1 MSVDG
6 RAASRLAPGLDQIEG
21 GFGSG
26 GSGDGPGV
34 GVGGCGSGGAGPGG
48 VGGDGVGWGFPTVGT
63 VPLFPRSPRRM
74 LRLVGDLDAKT
85 FLITGANTGIG
96 RATAHSLADR
106 GARVFFAG
114 RSEATTRPVMNEI
127 AAQTGN
133 DRLEFLALDLGNLE
147 SVRACAEAFLQRDE
161 PLHVLINNAGMA
173 GKRGTTDSGF
183 ELAFGVNYVGPYLF
197 TSLLLD
203 RLKESAPARIVNVA
217 SEAHYRVDG
226 IDFTAVREPTKTRTG
241 FHEYSVSKLA
251 NVLHAQELAR
261 RMDGNGVTTYSLHP
275 GVIASDIWRSVP
287 WPIRP
292 LMKLRMRSTEDGSRT
307 SLYCATSPDVAQ
319 QSGDYYEDAQRKE
332 PGPAATPQL
341 AAELWERTTDWLGP
355 RS

>member
-1 MSVDG
+1 M
-6 RAASRLAPGLDQIEG
+6 
-21 GFGSG
+21 GSG

-34 GVGGCGSGGAGPGG
+34 GVGGCGSGGAGVGV
-48 VGGDGVGWGFPTVGT
+48 VGGDGVGWGFPAIGMVS
-63 VPLFPRSPRRM
+63 LFPRSPRRM
-74 LRLVGDLDAKT
+74 LRRVGDLDSKT

-133 DRLEFLALDLGNLE
+133 DRLEFLTLDLGNLD
-147 SVRACAEAFLQRDE
+147 SVRACADAFLQRDG

-183 ELAFGVNYVGPYLF
+183 ELAFGVNYVGPYMF

-203 RLKESAPARIVNVA
+203 RLRESAPARVVNVA

-226 IDFTAVREPTKTRTG
+226 IDFEAVREPTKTRTG

-261 RMDGNGVTTYSLHP
+261 RVDGAGVTTYSLHP

-292 LMKLRMRSTEDGSRT
+292 LMKLRMRSTEDGART

-319 QSGDYYEDAQRKE
+319 ESGDYYEDAQRKE